1 MKQINKVILMGT
13 LLVAVLGS
21 SCKKSFYDI
30 NKDPNNAVESNI
42 SPDLVVAQ
50 AMLKDRK
57 STRLNSSH

>member
-30 NKDPNNAVESNI
+30 NKDPNNAVI
-42 SPDLVVAQ
+42 SPPTWL
-50 AMLKDRK
+50 LPRHC
-57 STRLNSSH
+57 STVPTEQELPFLS